1 LGGVSEGG
9 GFAMTSI
16 QGVGIRK
23 GWIGW
28 TRVRR
33 SCVYMPVGDLDET
46 IKNVQGGDQTRLDR
60 HIRSVWH

>member
-1 LGGVSEGG
+1 
-9 GFAMTSI
+9 MTSI